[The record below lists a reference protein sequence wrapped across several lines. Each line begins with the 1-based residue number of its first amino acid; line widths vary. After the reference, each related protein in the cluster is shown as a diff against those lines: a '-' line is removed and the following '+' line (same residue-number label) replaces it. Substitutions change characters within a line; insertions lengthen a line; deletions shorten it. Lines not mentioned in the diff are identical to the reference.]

1 MVARE
6 GVANATTRRI
16 AEEAGVPQGL
26 IHYWFSGKD
35 ELVEEVLTTY
45 LSGFEAD
52 IEAAAGENAEA
63 GAGDF
68 ILERLRAAF
77 DVVRADDRGRQIA
90 MYELT
95 TWALRTPDK
104 SEIAKRQYAAYRE
117 TARRLAEPWLAQT
130 SEGREESVSAE
141 ILGQF
146 ISALFDGLVLSWL
159 ADPETT
165 DPEAV
170 LTLVSKLLAPKPR

>member
-52 IEAAAGENAEA
+52 IEAAAGEP
-63 GAGDF
+63 
-68 ILERLRAAF
+68 
-77 DVVRADDRGRQIA
+77 DVHQGVGIQ
-90 MYELT
+90 L
-95 TWALRTPDK
+95 P
-104 SEIAKRQYAAYRE
+104 Q
-117 TARRLAEPWLAQT
+117 
-130 SEGREESVSAE
+130 
-141 ILGQF
+141 
-146 ISALFDGLVLSWL
+146 LV
-159 ADPETT
+159 
-165 DPEAV
+165 AV
-170 LTLVSKLLAPKPR
+170 LV